1 MSEGKEARTL
11 VEGRMGAAEG
21 HRPSGVPSLRVGA
34 FEDLDDL
41 VEIFRG
47 LDRFHA
53 ELWPDFFRERPRTN
67 AYFHGLMIDD
77 DARLV
82 VVEEGGV
89 LLGAAIGRVYDTPED
104 PIIAPLRRVHVAALV
119 VLPGHR
125 RRGLGRALM
134 DAIATWGA
142 EQGAEQLVLTVWEGN
157 EGAQALYDAL
167 DYHEV
172 NRVLVKD
179 LPRGGL

>member
-1 MSEGKEARTL
+1 MATPT
-11 VEGRMGAAEG
+11 EGRRSAAG
-21 HRPSGVPSLRVGA
+21 RPRPSGVPKLRAAA
-34 FEDLDDL
+34 FEDFDDL

-47 LDRFHA
+47 LDRYHA
-53 ELWPDFFRERPRTN
+53 ELWPDFFLERSRTI

-82 VVEEGGV
+82 VVEEGGE
-89 LLGAAIGRVYDTPED
+89 LLGAAIGRVYDAPED

-119 VLPGHR
+119 VRPDHR

-142 EQGAEQLVLTVWEGN
+142 EQGAEQLVLTVWAGN